1 MKFYIFQNLV
11 FAEFDDVK
19 RKAAEREKRVIG
31 MVIPIK
37 TSTPRSERRS
47 ASYLFEKSVM
57 FFSALEYMYNLIYNV
72 QRRKN
77 YLINST

>member
-47 ASYLFEKSVM
+47 SSKLFERRRTFEWTDKDGL
-57 FFSALEYMYNLIYNV
+57 SAV
-72 QRRKN
+72 
-77 YLINST
+77 

>member
-47 ASYLFEKSVM
+47 SSKLFLRTEGEGRSSGRTKIGL
-57 FFSALEYMYNLIYNV
+57 SAV
-72 QRRKN
+72 
-77 YLINST
+77 

>member
-47 ASYLFEKSVM
+47 ASYL
-57 FFSALEYMYNLIYNV
+57 
-72 QRRKN
+72 
-77 YLINST
+77 